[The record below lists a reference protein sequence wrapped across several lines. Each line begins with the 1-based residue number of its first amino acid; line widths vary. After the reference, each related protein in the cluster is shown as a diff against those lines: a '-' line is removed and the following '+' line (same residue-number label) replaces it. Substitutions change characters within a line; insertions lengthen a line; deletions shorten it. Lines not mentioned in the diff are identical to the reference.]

1 MPSLHRPAMPEI
13 PDRLDVFRARRQY
26 LASQA
31 AMVLAVVVALTGVLI
46 VAAAAVALA
55 IT

>member
-1 MPSLHRPAMPEI
+1 MPEI
-13 PDRLDVFRARRQY
+13 PDRLDAFRARRQS
-26 LASQA
+26 LVRQA
-31 AMVLAVVVALTGVLI
+31 AMVLAVVVALSGVLI